1 MLSAAYSIQ
10 ILFFFKRLY
19 CPDILISQYPA
30 ISILQYLKF
39 NLFCNLMW
47 SICKKELRQFF
58 SSLTGYIAIIV
69 FLLANGLMLFVF
81 KDNILDFGYATLDRF
96 FELAP
101 WILLL
106 LIPAITMRSFAD
118 EFKGGTFEIL
128 QTRPL
133 SHWQIVSGK
142 YLGSFIV
149 VLIAL
154 LPTIVY
160 FFSLQALSSNEG
172 IDTGATIGSYIG
184 LFFLAAVFTA
194 IGICVS
200 SFTSNSV
207 IAFII
212 SLIACVLL
220 YYGFSAISQLA
231 AFEGGADYYIEMLGI
246 DFHYRSI
253 SRGVIDTRD
262 IIYFLSV
269 IFLLLTIT
277 NRNLLKR

>member
-1 MLSAAYSIQ
+1 MAYFAAS
-10 ILFFFKRLY
+10 
-19 CPDILISQYPA
+19 
-30 ISILQYLKF
+30 
-39 NLFCNLMW
+39 MW

-69 FLLANGLMLFVF
+69 FLLVNGLMLFVF
-81 KDNILDFGYATLDRF
+81 EDNILDFGYATLDRF
-96 FELAP
+96 FQLSP
-101 WILLL
+101 WVLLL

-133 SHWQIVSGK
+133 SRWQIVGGK
-142 YLGSFIV
+142 YLGSLVV

-154 LPTIVY
+154 IPTIVY
-160 FFSLQALSSNEG
+160 FFSIQALSSNEG

-194 IGICVS
+194 IGICIS
-200 SFTSNSV
+200 SFTNNAV
-207 IAFII
+207 VAFII

-220 YYGFSAISQLA
+220 YYGFSATSRLA
-231 AFEGGADYYIEMLGI
+231 MFAGGADYYIEMLGI

-253 SRGVIDTRD
+253 SRGVIDSRD
-262 IIYFLSV
+262 IIYFLSM
-269 IFLLLTIT
+269 IFLFLTIT
-277 NRNLLKR
+277 DRNLLKR

>member
-1 MLSAAYSIQ
+1 
-10 ILFFFKRLY
+10 
-19 CPDILISQYPA
+19 
-30 ISILQYLKF
+30 
-39 NLFCNLMW
+39 MW
-47 SICKKELRQFF
+47 PVCKKELRQFF

-69 FLLANGLMLFVF
+69 FLLANGLVLFVF
-81 KDNILDFGYATLDRF
+81 EDNILDFGYASLDKF
-96 FELAP
+96 FQLAP

-133 SHWQIVSGK
+133 SRWQITGGK
-142 YLGSFIV
+142 YFGSLAV
-149 VLIAL
+149 VVVAL

-160 FFSLQALSSNEG
+160 FFSIQQLSSNEG
-172 IDTGATIGSYIG
+172 IDTGAAIGSYIG

-194 IGICVS
+194 IGISIS
-200 SFTSNSV
+200 SFTNNAV
-207 IAFII
+207 VAFII
-212 SLIACVLL
+212 SLIACSLL
-220 YYGFSAISQLA
+220 YYGFNAISRLPGL
-231 AFEGGADYYIEMLGI
+231 EGGADYYVEMIGI

-262 IIYFLSV
+262 VIYFLSV
-269 IFLLLTIT
+269 IFLFLTIT

>member
-1 MLSAAYSIQ
+1 
-10 ILFFFKRLY
+10 
-19 CPDILISQYPA
+19 
-30 ISILQYLKF
+30 
-39 NLFCNLMW
+39 MW
-47 SICKKELRQFF
+47 FVCKKELRQFF

-69 FLLANGLMLFVF
+69 FLLVNGLMLFVF
-81 KDNILDFGYATLDRF
+81 ENNILDFGYATLDRF

-101 WILLL
+101 WVLLL
-106 LIPAITMRSFAD
+106 LIPAITMRSLSD
-118 EFKGGTFEIL
+118 EFKTGTFELL

-133 SHWQIVSGK
+133 TRWQIVTGK
-142 YLGSFIV
+142 YLGSLVV

-160 FFSLQALSSNEG
+160 YFSIQQLSSNEG

-194 IGICVS
+194 IGICSS
-200 SFTSNSV
+200 SFTTNSV
-207 IAFII
+207 VAFII
-212 SLIACVLL
+212 SLIGCALL
-220 YYGFSAISQLA
+220 YYGFDAISKLPSL
-231 AFEGGADYYIEMLGI
+231 GNGPDYYVAMAGI
-246 DFHYRSI
+246 DFHYQSI

-269 IFLLLTIT
+269 IFLFLMIT

>member
-1 MLSAAYSIQ
+1 MPY
-10 ILFFFKRLY
+10 F
-19 CPDILISQYPA
+19 A
-30 ISILQYLKF
+30 IS
-39 NLFCNLMW
+39 MW

-106 LIPAITMRSFAD
+106 LIPAITMRSLAD

-133 SHWQIVSGK
+133 TRWQIVGGK
-142 YLGSFIV
+142 YLGSFFV

-154 LPTIVY
+154 LPTIIY
-160 FFSLQALSSNEG
+160 FFSIQALSSNEG

-184 LFFLAAVFTA
+184 LFFLAAVFMA
-194 IGICVS
+194 IGICIS
-200 SFTSNSV
+200 SFTSNAV
-207 IAFII
+207 VAFII

-220 YYGFSAISQLA
+220 YYGFNAISQLA
-231 AFEGGADYYIEMLGI
+231 GLEGGADYYIEMLGI
-246 DFHYRSI
+246 DFHYKSI

-262 IIYFLSV
+262 IIYFLSL
-269 IFLLLTIT
+269 IFLFLTIT
-277 NRNLLKR
+277 DRNLLKR